1 MKFNRR
7 QTLEACN
14 NVEIVHVDASLT
26 TACSFHIN
34 DEDLISEPITYTAPI
49 YVAEIH
55 AAFLG
60 LQQILNH
67 AIVNS
72 HSKQTAYQLFT
83 DNSIVYFMFNKGRAQ
98 LKHINS
104 KFIINLIVFFTLIY
118 NLINIEVFFVPSADN
133 LADQFTRLRDKFE

>member
-34 DEDLISEPITYTAPI
+34 DEDLKSEPIEYTAPI
-49 YVAEIH
+49 Y

-60 LQQILNH
+60 LQQILTH
-67 AIVNS
+67 AIVHNYNK
-72 HSKQTAYQLFT
+72 HTTYQLFT
-83 DNSIVYFMFNKGRAQ
+83 DNSIVYFMLNKGRAQ

-104 KFIINLIVFFTLIY
+104 NFIINLIVFFTLLY
-118 NLINIEVFFVPSADN
+118 NLINIEIFFVPSADN
-133 LADQFTRLRDKFE
+133 LADQFTRLRD